1 LNLKEATIHV
11 EGKFAFLVGASPD
24 WSTGYLVIL
33 DVGDPSDPQEVGILD
48 LGEYATDIYV
58 LDNNAYVI
66 QHHGGLKIINTD
78 NPSKPAEVG
87 FCQALRWG
95 NGVFVQGNN
104 AYVVG
109 ALGGGW
115 AAGPPRLCIISI
127 DDPCKPMVYGICDG
141 DVGIYSNVFVSGD
154 HAYVAGYWS
163 SGEGTFYGSWLDII
177 DITYPPWPTRVGRYD
192 SFPERPHV
200 ADIHVSDKHIY
211 CATDNGLEI
220 LDATDP
226 SDVQRVAQFSTIA
239 GRVVSVTD
247 KLIFLLAQDGLY
259 VLQSNFLT
267 AIVQEGAS
275 PTAFS
280 LSQNYPNPFNPS
292 TTIEFALPH
301 AGFATLKVYSILG
314 EEVATLVSEQ
324 RDAGT
329 FKTTWDASGIPS
341 GVYLYRLTAG
351 EFVQTKRMMLIK

>member
-1 LNLKEATIHV
+1 
-11 EGKFAFLVGASPD
+11 
-24 WSTGYLVIL
+24 
-33 DVGDPSDPQEVGILD
+33 
-48 LGEYATDIYV
+48 
-58 LDNNAYVI
+58 
-66 QHHGGLKIINTD
+66 
-78 NPSKPAEVG
+78 
-87 FCQALRWG
+87 
-95 NGVFVQGNN
+95 
-104 AYVVG
+104 
-109 ALGGGW
+109 
-115 AAGPPRLCIISI
+115 
-127 DDPCKPMVYGICDG
+127 
-141 DVGIYSNVFVSGD
+141 
-154 HAYVAGYWS
+154 
-163 SGEGTFYGSWLDII
+163 
-177 DITYPPWPTRVGRYD
+177 
-192 SFPERPHV
+192 
-200 ADIHVSDKHIY
+200 
-211 CATDNGLEI
+211 
-220 LDATDP
+220 
-226 SDVQRVAQFSTIA
+226 
-239 GRVVSVTD
+239 
-247 KLIFLLAQDGLY
+247 